1 MWMLRRRTS
10 SAGMPLARERMRAV
24 MRRFVGWGECWGEP
38 SSVVWVGSR
47 APSTHRHGRHS
58 SKHTCMHTGS
68 IFRPSGAGRGAVRAV
83 YTTTTTNNNHHDQQ
97 VLTPRPR
104 FPDQARHGC
113 YGLLPWPVC
122 CAMRGDVEH
131 LHFLVAASFRATRE
145 RSWCGVVVAPVVV
158 GCPSARAPVCVMRWS
173 PIGMR
178 WVGLAGV
185 GHGQSRTEVSRNAR
199 WDDKGGREGR

>member
-1 MWMLRRRTS
+1 MVGVNVGVS
-10 SAGMPLARERMRAV
+10 PPPSCGSGRAPPAHTDTDATV
-24 MRRFVGWGECWGEP
+24 ASIHACTRVA
-38 SSVVWVGSR
+38 SSVRR
-47 APSTHRHGRHS
+47 APVVERS
-58 SKHTCMHTGS
+58 
-68 IFRPSGAGRGAVRAV
+68 VRCTQQQQPT
-83 YTTTTTNNNHHDQQ
+83 TTTTTNKYS
-97 VLTPRPR
+97 PRGHV
-104 FPDQARHGC
+104 FPTRPDMAAMDC
-113 YGLLPWPVC
+113 WLGLCAAQCEAMWNTCTSWWPLPSV
-122 CAMRGDVEH
+122 
-131 LHFLVAASFRATRE
+131 ATRE